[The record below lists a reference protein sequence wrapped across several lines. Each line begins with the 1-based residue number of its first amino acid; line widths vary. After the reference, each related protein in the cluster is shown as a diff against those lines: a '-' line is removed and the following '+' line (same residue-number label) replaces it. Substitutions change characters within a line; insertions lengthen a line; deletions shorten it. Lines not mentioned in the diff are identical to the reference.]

1 MSFGGTPDWVYGG
14 FSRLWYDN
22 PAANHLFLNEDETYM
37 MKLNMR
43 SHLWEP
49 VSCRGAPANRFKCL
63 PQSNGEQCYAVLAAC
78 CCSKLKS

>member
-1 MSFGGTPDWVYGG
+1 MSFGGNLWVYGG
-14 FSRLWYDN
+14 FSRLWLDN

-63 PQSNGEQCYAVLAAC
+63 PQSTGEQCYGCLLLQQTQ
-78 CCSKLKS
+78 KLVA